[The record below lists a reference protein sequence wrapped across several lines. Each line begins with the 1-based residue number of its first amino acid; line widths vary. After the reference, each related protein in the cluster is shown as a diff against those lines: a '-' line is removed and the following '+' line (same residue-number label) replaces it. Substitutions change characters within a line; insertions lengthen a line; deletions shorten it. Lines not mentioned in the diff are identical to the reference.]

1 MAAAGPAMVGDSR
14 RRAAAE
20 VEGFRDWD
28 SALAAAMAQDWGRGR
43 RRRSSPG
50 TQKKREEEA
59 GHPPE

>member
-28 SALAAAMAQDWGRGR
+28 SALAGAMAQDWGR